1 MPHEEPPALPPG
13 LDLLWGRRASSRR
26 GPKPGLSV
34 EVITDVAMRIA
45 DAEGLEAVSMARV
58 ANTLGFTTMSLYRYI
73 ESKEQLLQLMWNA
86 SAQGAERFVAEGD
99 SWRDRL
105 RMWALVQREVLDRH
119 RWITDMPMAAPPLRP
134 NSLIFVERGLET
146 LAGTGL
152 DDGDKLRVLGLL
164 SSYTLS
170 EARMAHDAARAARAA
185 EQAPAH
191 PATRGKPGTAGAGG
205 KAATESR
212 GGKARTGGAEAVV
225 SFRSL
230 LRALVS
236 EETYPLLYGIAWSSE
251 PGTDSVEADE
261 HEQFMFGIERIL
273 DGVQALIDHER
284 P

>member
-1 MPHEEPPALPPG
+1 
-13 LDLLWGRRASSRR
+13 
-26 GPKPGLSV
+26 
-34 EVITDVAMRIA
+34 
-45 DAEGLEAVSMARV
+45 MARV

-119 RWITDMPMAAPPLRP
+119 RWITDMPMAAPPLGQLAYLCRTRARDP
-134 NSLIFVERGLET
+134 RRDRARRWRQTAGPGALEFLYPQRGP
-146 LAGTGL
+146 
-152 DDGDKLRVLGLL
+152 DGP
-164 SSYTLS
+164 S
-170 EARMAHDAARAARAA
+170 DAARAARAA

>member
-119 RWITDMPMAAPPLRP
+119 RWITDMPMAAPPLGP

-273 DGVQALIDHER
+273 GWCPGLDR